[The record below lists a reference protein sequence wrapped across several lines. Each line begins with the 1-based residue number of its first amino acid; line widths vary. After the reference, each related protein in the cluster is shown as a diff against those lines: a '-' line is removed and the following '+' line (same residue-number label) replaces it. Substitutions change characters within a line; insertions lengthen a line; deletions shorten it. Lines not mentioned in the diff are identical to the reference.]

1 MVKIYIKFYGC
12 QANLD
17 DGSII
22 KGILAE
28 NNYEFTNNVKGADIA
43 IIGTCVVKPTTANKI
58 INQLKAVYSLNKRL
72 IIAGCMPESET
83 KLCKKLFP
91 KASLIN
97 TYNITNILDSINKSV
112 NYLGKRKELKL
123 GLPKFI
129 EKDVVTIQISSGCN
143 FNCFFCETKL
153 AKGNI
158 QSYPEELIIKEIKY
172 YLDKGIKNFNISST
186 DNSSYGKDINTNL
199 ISLLKKIISIN
210 SNFKIRIGMMNPSG
224 IINIDELIKI
234 YKDKKIMKFLHI
246 PVQSGSNKV
255 LKEMN
260 RNYKVED
267 FIKIIDKFRKNIKNI
282 TISTDIIV
290 GYPTETEKDF
300 NETIKL
306 IKKIRPEVLNISK
319 FGTRPGTLAAKLKPL
334 KSEIVKGRSVKLT
347 KVYKNGTS
355 INENF
360 R

>member
-1 MVKIYIKFYGC
+1 SMVKVYIKFYGC

-22 KGILAE
+22 KGILAK
-28 NNYEFTNNVKGADIA
+28 NNYEFTNNVKEADIA

-58 INQLKAVYSLNKRL
+58 INQLKTVYSLNKKL

-123 GLPKFI
+123 GLPKSI
-129 EKDVVTIQISSGCN
+129 EKDAVTIQIGSGCN
-143 FNCFFCETKL
+143 SNCSFCETKL

-186 DNSSYGKDINTNL
+186 NNADYGKDINTNL
-199 ISLLKKIISIN
+199 VSLFKKIISMDYD
-210 SNFKIRIGMMNPSG
+210 FKVRIGMMNPSG
-224 IINIDELIKI
+224 IVIYIEKLIEI

-267 FIKIIDKFRKNIKNI
+267 FIKIVNKFRKNIKNI
-282 TISTDIIV
+282 TISTDVIV

-300 NETIKL
+300 NETVKL

-319 FGTRPGTLAAKLKPL
+319 FGARPGTLAAKLKPL
-334 KSEIVKGRSVKLT
+334 KSEIVKERSVKLT
-347 KVYKNGTS
+347 KVYKN
-355 INENF
+355 I
-360 R
+360 

>member
-1 MVKIYIKFYGC
+1 MVKVYIKFYGC

-22 KGILAE
+22 RGILAK
-28 NNYEFTNNVKGADIA
+28 NNYEFTNNVKEADIS

-58 INQLKAVYSLNKRL
+58 INQLKTVYSLNKKL

-123 GLPKFI
+123 GLPKSI
-129 EKDVVTIQISSGCN
+129 EKDAVTIQIGSGCN
-143 FNCFFCETKL
+143 SNCSFCETKL

-186 DNSSYGKDINTNL
+186 NNADYGKDINTNL
-199 ISLLKKIISIN
+199 VSLFKKIISMDYD
-210 SNFKIRIGMMNPSG
+210 FKVRIGMMNPSG
-224 IINIDELIKI
+224 IVIYIEKLIEI

-246 PVQSGSNKV
+246 PVQSGSEKV
-255 LKEMN
+255 LKDMKRIHTVEN
-260 RNYKVED
+260 FKVAV
-267 FIKIIDKFRKNIKNI
+267 KKFRNAFPDI
-282 TISTDIIV
+282 TIATDIIV
-290 GYPTETEKDF
+290 GYPTETEEDF
-300 NETIKL
+300 QQTYNLVKEIK
-306 IKKIRPEVLNISK
+306 PEVLNISMFSSRQK
-319 FGTRPGTLAAKLKPL
+319 TKASKLKQLP
-334 KSEIVKGRSVKLT
+334 SELIKERSKKLSDL
-347 KVYKNGTS
+347 YMNYRS
-355 INENF
+355 NL
-360 R
+360 